1 MAEVHHFTAADL
13 IVQPSDLARREK
25 AKEANVANV
34 EGGKD
39 EARNS
44 GEDNSG
50 RKPGDAHAHG

>member
-1 MAEVHHFTAADL
+1 MAEVHHFTAPDL
-13 IVQPSDLARREK
+13 IVQPSDPVRREK
-25 AKEANVANV
+25 AKEATT